1 MALRIEDYAL
11 IGDLHTAAL
20 VGRNGSIDWLCW
32 PRFDSAACFAA
43 LLGTEEHGR
52 WLLAPVEKPVDISRH
67 YVDQSLVLETRFKT
81 KKGEV
86 SIIDFMPLRNGS
98 SDIIRLVIGRHG
110 QIDMRMDLVLRFDYG
125 ITIPWVE
132 QLADNAGLTAIAG
145 PNRAILRT
153 PVPTQGKDFHTLATF
168 TVKAGEVVPFV
179 LTYGAS
185 HIPIPAA
192 IDAEAALAHTTS
204 FWQDWAGKSSYRGP
218 WQAAVTR
225 SLITLKALTYLPT
238 GGIVA
243 APTTSLP
250 EKIGGVRN
258 WDYRYCWIRDATLTL
273 LSLMH
278 TGYYEE
284 ADAWRNWLLRAIA
297 GNPAQI
303 QIMYGL
309 AGERWLPELTLDWLP
324 GYEASHPVRIGNLAS
339 GQRQLDI
346 FGEMMDALYQGRQG
360 NLADSDTAWAAQT
373 ALVRYLETI
382 WKEPDDGIW
391 ESRGGRQHFT
401 FSKAMTW
408 VAVDRAVKTAQQ
420 ANESCTL
427 EKWIAL
433 RDEIH
438 ADICQKGFNAEMN
451 SFVQVYGGNELDAS
465 LLILPLVGFLPPE
478 DPRIVGT
485 IDAIQQHLT
494 ADGFV
499 LRYNTDRGIDG
510 LPAGE
515 GVFLA
520 CSFWLA
526 DNLILQ
532 GKLDEARALFERL
545 LSLTNDV
552 GLLAEEYEP
561 RQLRQVGNF
570 PQAFSHV
577 ALINTA
583 LNLTRA
589 SGPATQRAGQ
599 EQQAP
604 ADAIDGF

>member
-1 MALRIEDYAL
+1 
-11 IGDLHTAAL
+11 
-20 VGRNGSIDWLCW
+20 
-32 PRFDSAACFAA
+32 
-43 LLGTEEHGR
+43 
-52 WLLAPVEKPVDISRH
+52 
-67 YVDQSLVLETRFKT
+67 
-81 KKGEV
+81 
-86 SIIDFMPLRNGS
+86 
-98 SDIIRLVIGRHG
+98 
-110 QIDMRMDLVLRFDYG
+110 
-125 ITIPWVE
+125 
-132 QLADNAGLTAIAG
+132 
-145 PNRAILRT
+145 
-153 PVPTQGKDFHTLATF
+153 
-168 TVKAGEVVPFV
+168 
-179 LTYGAS
+179 
-185 HIPIPAA
+185 
-192 IDAEAALAHTTS
+192 
-204 FWQDWAGKSSYRGP
+204 
-218 WQAAVTR
+218 VTR

-250 EKIGGVRN
+250 EKIGGIRN

-273 LSLMH
+273 LALMH

-284 ADAWRNWLLRAIA
+284 ADAWRSWLLRAVA

-324 GYEASHPVRIGNLAS
+324 GYEGSHPVRVGNMAS
-339 GQRQLDI
+339 SQRQLDI
-346 FGEMMDALYQGRQG
+346 YGEMMDALYQGRQG

-373 ALVRYLETI
+373 ALVRYLATI
-382 WKEPDDGIW
+382 WREPDDGIW
-391 ESRGGRQHFT
+391 ESRGGRQQFT
-401 FSKAMTW
+401 FSKVMTW
-408 VAVDRAVKTAQQ
+408 VAVDRAVRTAQQ
-420 ANESCTL
+420 TSETCATL
-427 EKWIAL
+427 EEWVAL

-438 ADICQKGFNAEMN
+438 ADICKSGFNIEIN
-451 SFVQVYGGNELDAS
+451 SFVQIYGGDQLDAS

-478 DPRIVGT
+478 DPRVIGT
-485 IDAIQQHLT
+485 IAAIQQNLT

-499 LRYNTDRGIDG
+499 LRYHTDLGIDG

-532 GKLDEARALFERL
+532 GRIKEAQTLFERL

-589 SGPATQRAGQ
+589 AGPALQRAGQ
-599 EQQAP
+599 NQDSSATP
-604 ADAIDGF
+604 AA